1 MSYVPATITLPVM
14 YKQTGVIYSVTMD
27 SHPDTTWDEALSST
41 VILNKKNKPVYK
53 GVTDGNRIAILT
65 NFLCKN
71 GDARKAHHN
80 GSELRYIPKMDVLI
94 SLSSKKVVWENKDN
108 PQRKKIVADCMYD
121 SHAGANHP
129 AHAKQ

>member
-1 MSYVPATITLPVM
+1 MSTLKLTTLPVM
-14 YKQTGVIYSVTMD
+14 YKQTGVIYTVTVENN
-27 SHPDTTWDEALSST
+27 PDTTWDSALASM
-41 VILNKKNKPVYK
+41 VILNKKNKSVYK
-53 GVTDGNRIAILT
+53 EITDGNRIAILT

-94 SLSSKKVVWENKDN
+94 SISSKKVVWENKDN
-108 PQRKKIVADCMYD
+108 PQRKKIIADCMYD

>member
-1 MSYVPATITLPVM
+1 MSIAILTTLPVM
-14 YKQTGVIYSVTMD
+14 YKQTGIIYTVTVD
-27 SHPDTTWDEALSST
+27 NKHKQTWDGALASM

-53 GVTDGNRIAILT
+53 GITDGNRIAILT

-71 GDARKAHHN
+71 GNARKAYHN
-80 GSELRYIPKMDVLI
+80 GSELRYIPKMNVLI

-108 PQRKKIVADCMYD
+108 PQRQKIVADCMYD

>member
-1 MSYVPATITLPVM
+1 MSISTLTTLPVM
-14 YKQTGVIYSVTMD
+14 YKQTGVIYTVTVD
-27 SHPDTTWDEALSST
+27 NNPSTTWDGALASM
-41 VILNKKNKPVYK
+41 VILNKKNKPVYA
-53 GVTDGNRIAILT
+53 GITDGNRTAILT

-71 GDARKAHHN
+71 GNARKAYHN
-80 GSELRYIPKMDVLI
+80 GSELRYIPKMNVLI

-108 PQRKKIVADCMYD
+108 PQRQKIVADCMYD

>member
-1 MSYVPATITLPVM
+1 MSMQSASVTLPVM
-14 YKQTGVIYSVTMD
+14 YKQTGIIYTVTVED
-27 SHPDTTWDEALSST
+27 HPHTTWDDALASM
-41 VILNKKNKPVYK
+41 VILNKENKPVYK
-53 GVTDGNRIAILT
+53 KVTDGNRIAILT

-94 SLSSKKVVWENKDN
+94 SVSSKKVVWEDNDN
-108 PQRKKIVADCMYD
+108 PQRKKIIADCMYD